1 MSQRIH
7 FLVHGRVQGVFFRN
21 FTQKEANKLGVTG
34 WCSNTDNEKVVGE
47 AQGSPEAI
55 KQFLNAIDQGPP
67 HARVVKLDKEDREL
81 VEDETQFE
89 IRR

>member
-1 MSQRIH
+1 MVFQYRQRKGASPGKY
-7 FLVHGRVQGVFFRN
+7 LNALDELNLRV
-21 FTQKEANKLGVTG
+21 
-34 WCSNTDNEKVVGE
+34 KVVGE

-55 KQFLNAIDQGPP
+55 KQFLEAINQGPQ
-67 HARVVKLDKEDREL
+67 HARVVKLDKENREL

>member
-21 FTQKEANKLGVTG
+21 FTQREASKLGVTG

-55 KQFLNAIDQGPP
+55 KQFLEAINQGPQ
-67 HARVVKLDKEDREL
+67 HARVVKLDKENREL